1 MKRGEIITDTRNK
14 YGNKRPLW
22 IIMCWHI
29 KLEEMNKFL
38 ETHIETHNL
47 SRLNWEE
54 IEHLNKANKETE
66 FKKPHNGEN
75 PRTWWFHQWSLP
87 NI

>member
-1 MKRGEIITDTRNK
+1 
-14 YGNKRPLW
+14 
-22 IIMCWHI
+22 MCGHI

-38 ETHIETHNL
+38 ETHIETHTL

-66 FKKPHNGEN
+66 F
-75 PRTWWFHQWSLP
+75 
-87 NI
+87 